1 MKITAKYS
9 TAKPI
14 LFLGAAI
21 LIALLV
27 LCLLPHFIK
36 NNANLPPP
44 QPDVSIPS
52 AFNGDSAGLKDTE
65 IVPTLETPASP
76 GKNVIWCA
84 SFLSSWKAMEQN
96 LAGEPIALDGA
107 SEVAGLLNSAADPSP
122 AIPVAALYTVTGG
135 NKNGLM
141 DQIQTDFQPRFPGK
155 QPPKF
160 PDIEPNSFVAYSYL
174 EASIKFPLPYNQN
187 EKPFVFT
194 DGSGKQTEIKSFGI
208 PVENRNT
215 FYALRAQPRILFRG
229 ESVENG
235 AQFTYAEFVIDLCSN
250 SSPNQIIVSKM
261 SAETNLAAAVAHVE
275 NEIRSTPFTEVR
287 GLSPDDSLLVPDFNW
302 FISHHFSAFEG
313 KTFANGKLKGQ
324 RIDVAQQDISFRLD
338 KNGAGLQA
346 ESELNATSAA
356 QDYCL
361 DGPFLIYMKKRGA
374 QMPYFVM
381 WVDNA
386 ELLSPWH
393 PATGETQN
401 PPDHP
406 PK

>member
-1 MKITAKYS
+1 
-9 TAKPI
+9 
-14 LFLGAAI
+14 
-21 LIALLV
+21 
-27 LCLLPHFIK
+27 
-36 NNANLPPP
+36 
-44 QPDVSIPS
+44 
-52 AFNGDSAGLKDTE
+52 
-65 IVPTLETPASP
+65 
-76 GKNVIWCA
+76 
-84 SFLSSWKAMEQN
+84 
-96 LAGEPIALDGA
+96 
-107 SEVAGLLNSAADPSP
+107 
-122 AIPVAALYTVTGG
+122 
-135 NKNGLM
+135 
-141 DQIQTDFQPRFPGK
+141 
-155 QPPKF
+155 
-160 PDIEPNSFVAYSYL
+160 
-174 EASIKFPLPYNQN
+174 
-187 EKPFVFT
+187 
-194 DGSGKQTEIKSFGI
+194 
-208 PVENRNT
+208 
-215 FYALRAQPRILFRG
+215 
-229 ESVENG
+229 
-235 AQFTYAEFVIDLCSN
+235 
-250 SSPNQIIVSKM
+250 M